1 MTRRKLWCP
10 KHLVPWCNGEHF
22 GLWIQE
28 SEFKSRRD
36 LLKTYTILRFAFFF
50 AIIYFQLNMF
60 SVWIKLKS
68 NKITVL
74 EQMAKNVLLTDL
86 RWPGIEPRS
95 TAWKATMLT
104 ITPSTPPHDKFVW
117 LDIGKQICYIYSNEW
132 NLYTSSS
139 IGKVKKHFFSEIKYN
154 LFVTNSKWLFSV
166 DEGLQKRS
174 KSVKYYYLGNRI
186 LISNGTTLT
195 LISDCC

>member
-36 LLKTYTILRFAFFF
+36 LLKTYTILRFVFFF
-50 AIIYFQLNMF
+50 AITYFQLNMF

-68 NKITVL
+68 NKITFL
-74 EQMAKNVLLTDL
+74 KQMAKNVLLTDL

-166 DEGLQKRS
+166 DEEIQKRS

-186 LISNGTTLT
+186 LR
-195 LISDCC
+195 